1 MKKIRVG
8 CMVRVSHEEQTR
20 EQGGISVDT
29 QIEHLKKYVEE
40 HKEMV
45 LVDFYIDEGISA
57 DKLKQRLQFQRLLKD
72 VQDGKI
78 DMILFTKLDRWF
90 RSVEKYYQ
98 VQPILEKNNVVWR
111 AILEDYETETA
122 SGRFKVNIMLSV
134 AQNERERT
142 SERIKDVFQYKV
154 KKGETLWGHSSAPYG
169 FTVVDKKL
177 VHDPN
182 QEEGLKAV
190 INHYMTYQSMRKTFI
205 YLREEH
211 GHEIA
216 YKNLKQ
222 LLENPLLYGTYRDN
236 PNFVEP
242 YMTKEEWDKMQNIIK
257 SKNIKIRASR
267 NVYYFTGMIKCPCC
281 GHTLVG
287 WVTKHHN
294 KTKEDTVT
302 LSYRCNKS
310 VTYKTCSFNKTKAQ
324 SILEQRVL
332 DMLMPKMEEFV
343 HSVEFKEKKSKP
355 KVDKKKIQS
364 ELDRLNNM
372 YLKGRISEVD
382 YDTKYNELND
392 KLKIDVETTKTV
404 SPALKKLMNLNLY
417 EHYEGFTPEGKQ
429 ALLRG
434 IIKEIKIDESWNIT
448 DIIFL

>member
-8 CMVRVSHEEQTR
+8 CMVRVSHEEQVR
-20 EQGGISVDT
+20 DGLSIQT

-57 DKLKQRLQFQRLLKD
+57 DKMKQRYQFQRLLKD
-72 VQDGKI
+72 VQEDKI

-90 RSVEKYYQ
+90 RSVQKYYQ
-98 VQPILEKNNVVWR
+98 VQPILEEHGVVWR

-154 KKGETLWGHSSAPYG
+154 KNGETLWGHSSAPYG

-182 QEEGLKAV
+182 QEEGLKAI
-190 INHYMTYQSMRKTFI
+190 INHYMTYQSMRKTLI

-211 GHEIA
+211 GHDIA

-242 YMTKEEWDKMQNIIK
+242 YLTKEEWDKLQYVIK
-257 SKNIKIRASR
+257 SKNIKRRDSNNIYIFA
-267 NVYYFTGMIKCPCC
+267 GLIKCPCC
-281 GHTLVG
+281 GKSVVG
-287 WVTKHHN
+287 WLSKHHN
-294 KTKEDTVT
+294 KTKKDTIT
-302 LSYRCNKS
+302 YSYRCNQSIMK
-310 VTYKTCSFNKTKAQ
+310 KTCSFNKTKAQ
-324 SILEQRVL
+324 NLLEERVMDKL
-332 DMLMPKMEEFV
+332 IPEMEK
-343 HSVEFKEKKSKP
+343 HIYNVEFKEKKPKP
-355 KVDKKKIQS
+355 KVDKKKIQA

-372 YLKGRISEVD
+372 YLKGRISEDD
-382 YDTKYNELND
+382 YDKKYNELND
-392 KLKIDVETTKTV
+392 KLKTDVEATKTV
-404 SPALKKLMNLNLY
+404 SPALKNLVNLNLY
-417 EHYEGFTPEGKQ
+417 EHYKGFTLEGKQ
-429 ALLRG
+429 AFMRG
-434 IIKEIKIDESWNIT
+434 IIKEIKIDESWNVT